1 MKKNKKNQLP
11 SYWTTSPLR
20 KLLIALESGKRP
32 RGGVKNIKTG
42 VPSIGGEHLNANGGF
57 KFAKIKYVPE
67 EFADRMVR
75 GHIQKNDILIVKDG
89 ATTGKTSLVRESFPH
104 KQTVINEHVFL
115 CRCAEEINP
124 LYLFYYLF
132 SSEGNQQ
139 ILKDFRGA
147 AQGGISQGFADIVTV
162 PIAPQNEQ
170 KRISAEIE
178 KQFSRLDEAVDNLKC
193 VKANLKRYKA
203 SVLKAAVE
211 GRLTEKWRKKHPD
224 VEPADK
230 LLQRIL
236 AERRKKWEEVELA
249 KMKAKGKVPQGDKWK
264 KKYKEPKKADQIDME
279 ILDGWVTATVKQLA
293 EFATEC
299 RDT

>member
-57 KFAKIKYVPE
+57 KFTKIKYVPE

-162 PIAPQNEQ
+162 AIAPQNEQ
-170 KRISAEIE
+170 KRIVAEIE
-178 KQFSRLDEAVDNLKC
+178 KQFSRLDEAVDNLKR

-211 GRLTEKWRKKHPD
+211 GKLTEEWRKKHPA
-224 VEPADK
+224 VEPAEK
-230 LLQRIL
+230 LLERIL
-236 AERRKKWEEVELA
+236 AERRKRWEETELA
-249 KMKAKGKVPQGDKWK
+249 NWNSRH
-264 KKYKEPKKADQIDME
+264 
-279 ILDGWVTATVKQLA
+279 
-293 EFATEC
+293 F
-299 RDT
+299 